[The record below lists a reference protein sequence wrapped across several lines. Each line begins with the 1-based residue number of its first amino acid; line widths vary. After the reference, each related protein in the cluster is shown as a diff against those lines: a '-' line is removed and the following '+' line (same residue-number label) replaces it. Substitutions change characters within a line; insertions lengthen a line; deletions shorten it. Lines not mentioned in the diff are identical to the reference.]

1 MRNLKMFIIAAA
13 LTLLSCKD
21 GDKYDGLILTDENTG
36 KKYLLKNNAGDSYFI
51 DERVM
56 VISGQDTT
64 YQFK

>member
-1 MRNLKMFIIAAA
+1 MRNLKMFLVAAA
-13 LTLLSCKD
+13 LTFLSCED
-21 GDKYDGLILTDENTG
+21 VGKYGGLILTDENTG
-36 KKYLLKNNAGDSYFI
+36 KKYLIKHNIGDAYFV